1 MERFCKNGKG
11 ESSALS
17 ASQGPPSSSP
27 ASLPGI
33 CWKCWITREPGAA
46 GRRSPDVHPAGASL
60 ISGLLH
66 GAGGQVG
73 DAPAKRLECLR
84 LDLAV
89 APVQLTSLLF
99 PRNCSK

>member
-11 ESSALS
+11 ESSAPS
-17 ASQGPPSSSP
+17 ASHAPPSSPP
-27 ASLPGI
+27 AGLPGI
-33 CWKCWITREPGAA
+33 CRKCRITREPGAA
-46 GRRSPDVHPAGASL
+46 GPRSPGVHPAGASL

-73 DAPAKRLECLR
+73 DAPVKRLERLK

-89 APVQLTSLLF
+89 APVQ
-99 PRNCSK
+99 